1 MNQNIIYICLLLIS
15 TILIFLVN
23 IYTRKAKNKNQLTEI
38 FTINFVLVILWN
50 ISLILQIC
58 FSKYINPIYF
68 DYIAYIGIC
77 FLPLSLLFT
86 GKVFANT
93 KIKFTKNIYFCL

>member
-50 ISLILQIC
+50 ISLILQIQW
-58 FSKYINPIYF
+58 
-68 DYIAYIGIC
+68 
-77 FLPLSLLFT
+77 
-86 GKVFANT
+86 
-93 KIKFTKNIYFCL
+93 